1 MNIYTANCVH
11 RVTKKFETIHI
22 LAKDQNHAT
31 ELLRTTHYRILFAK
45 SYQRKGVKQSKAY
58 EQVHIYQ
65 VLPGK
70 SLHPISKP
78 EFVKE
83 NPAHFEG
90 MTMKVINLLIKHTF
104 TDRVP
109 KLNPVLNKED

>member
-90 MTMKVINLLIKHTF
+90 MSMSIINALIKSLCA
-104 TDRVP
+104 DRAP
-109 KLNPVLNKED
+109 RLNHRLNKED